1 MRCRLLL
8 LTAIFLLNYGRAGC
22 QEAPPAFDKWV
33 KFKEGFKIEPFL
45 MFQLWSLYSVNEE
58 IYQSSAQAYEPV
70 DDRFNVQL
78 RRARIGFRAQP
89 FEDLRLTV
97 LTAYDLIGRDALT
110 GTVGGTNNASVPD
123 LGIWDAFLEWRL
135 IPKSERLF
143 LVGGYFRPQYSRESI
158 TGAWAVSSIE
168 KSMSQNYLRRHLT
181 GFGPGRAMGLN
192 LGGLLQ
198 ASEGRV
204 AINYNLGVFTPPY
217 LSRNGITTG
226 NRFSPVWAGRLAV
239 SLGDPEWE
247 RYALNY
253 NLNFYNQRKGVTF
266 ALNGAWQGQ
275 TDVFRSSGALAADVL
290 FNWGPWNIDGEIN
303 RLWREGEH
311 PGGGNGPLA
320 VQSVEY
326 TGHVRGSYNW
336 VVGGKAFLEPAFMV
350 MFFDGPMDAQ
360 GQADAAALKMSA
372 GSEKTL
378 DAGLNWHLQQRRLKL
393 LLHYTWRLGDA
404 GAAGD
409 GAQVN
414 MYFTESGVGAIR
426 RGNWLG
432 LGMHAIF

>member
-143 LVGGYFRPQYSRESI
+143 LVGGYFRP
-158 TGAWAVSSIE
+158 
-168 KSMSQNYLRRHLT
+168 
-181 GFGPGRAMGLN
+181 
-192 LGGLLQ
+192 
-198 ASEGRV
+198 
-204 AINYNLGVFTPPY
+204 
-217 LSRNGITTG
+217 
-226 NRFSPVWAGRLAV
+226 
-239 SLGDPEWE
+239 
-247 RYALNY
+247 
-253 NLNFYNQRKGVTF
+253 
-266 ALNGAWQGQ
+266 
-275 TDVFRSSGALAADVL
+275 
-290 FNWGPWNIDGEIN
+290 
-303 RLWREGEH
+303 
-311 PGGGNGPLA
+311 
-320 VQSVEY
+320 
-326 TGHVRGSYNW
+326 
-336 VVGGKAFLEPAFMV
+336 
-350 MFFDGPMDAQ
+350 
-360 GQADAAALKMSA
+360 
-372 GSEKTL
+372 
-378 DAGLNWHLQQRRLKL
+378 
-393 LLHYTWRLGDA
+393 
-404 GAAGD
+404 
-409 GAQVN
+409 
-414 MYFTESGVGAIR
+414 
-426 RGNWLG
+426 
-432 LGMHAIF
+432 